1 MDWNDVEVFVKVVD
15 AGGVSAAAR
24 ALGLPKSTV
33 SRRLA
38 RLEGALGVRLLQRTS
53 RAQAL
58 TEAGRAYH
66 ARVAA
71 AFGELASAGTALERC
86 EEVPRGTLR
95 LTAPPDLAAPIA
107 DVVVGFTSLHPEVT
121 VEVELSNRFVDLVAE
136 GFDLAIRAGRLRD
149 SSLVAKKLL
158 ESKLR
163 LYASPAYLEARGV
176 PRTLRDLEKH
186 EAVMFRPKDGKVRW
200 PLVGPKG
207 KTVSV
212 EMRGRV
218 GCSDFGLVRQVASAG
233 AGVALM
239 PEAAAAPDL
248 ASGLLVPVLPEW
260 SGDGGTMSLVYPTAR
275 LLPLRVRAFRDYA
288 LETFPGVV
296 KARAVPSPGRTSRRA

>member
-24 ALGLPKSTV
+24 ALDLPKSTV

-38 RLEGALGVRLLQRTS
+38 RLESELGVRLLQRTS

-66 ARVAA
+66 AKVAA
-71 AFGELASAGTALERC
+71 AFGELAAAGSALEAC

-95 LTAPPDLAAPIA
+95 LTAPPDLAAPVA
-107 DVVVGFTSLHPEVT
+107 DVVVGFTAKNPEVV
-121 VEVELSNRFVDLVAE
+121 VEVELSNRYVDLVAE

-158 ESKLR
+158 SSRIR
-163 LYASPAYLEARGV
+163 LYASPAYLEARGI
-176 PRTLRDLEKH
+176 PRTPRDLEKH

-200 PLVGPKG
+200 LLEGPKG
-207 KTVSV
+207 KTASV
-212 EMRGRV
+212 EVHGRV
-218 GCSDFGLVRQVASAG
+218 GCSDFGLVRHVASVG
-233 AGVALM
+233 AGIAAL

-248 ASGLLVPVLPEW
+248 ASGLLVHVLPEW
-260 SGDGGTMSLVYPTAR
+260 SGDGGTMSLVYPSAR
-275 LLPLRVRAFRDYA
+275 LLPLKVRAFRDYA
-288 LETFPGVV
+288 LQTFPGVV
-296 KARAVPSPGRTSRRA
+296 KVWEVPSPGRTSRRA